1 MVTTTELAL
10 LVLVLA
16 LLLGAYRIISVVK
29 PFIVNAVVGLL
40 VLLGATY
47 VGVGVAITP
56 MAVLVCAL
64 GGIPGA
70 ALVVILAYVD
80 VAFAAS
86 VAPLAALAVA

>member
-16 LLLGAYRIISVVK
+16 LLLGAYRIIKVVK

-47 VGVGVAITP
+47 LGLGVAITP

-64 GGIPGA
+64 GGVPGA
-70 ALVVILAYVD
+70 ILVIILAYLD
-80 VAFAAS
+80 IAFAAS
-86 VAPLAALAVA
+86 VAPLAGLAVA